1 MQRRKGKG
9 KIRQHAQF
17 SNKGWSVAASYKA
30 AKRIPDLL
38 FAYRGNRFIIRSRT
52 GNRVLCAKWP
62 RNVAGEPPAERE
74 RKSRFRLSRDR
85 STEWRQPV
93 AFLASLHRSE
103 RNGESELD
111 RLRAKAEERRTLML
125 LIDKRVSERAASREA
140 RNVFGS
146 FALSFLFLSFF
157 LSVASRLLLAD
168 GVLEID
174 LCRYIWWAVIDKM
187 LWDVSSILRL
197 VWFVRRDRSLSLSR
211 FENV

>member
-1 MQRRKGKG
+1 M
-9 KIRQHAQF
+9 
-17 SNKGWSVAASYKA
+17 AASYKA
-30 AKRIPDLL
+30 AKRIPDLS

-74 RKSRFRLSRDR
+74 RKSRFRLSRDH

-146 FALSFLFLSFF
+146 FALSFLFLFFSLSFF

-197 VWFVRRDRSLSLSR
+197 V
-211 FENV
+211 

>member
-9 KIRQHAQF
+9 KIRCANTRN
-17 SNKGWSVAASYKA
+17 SRIRDDRWPRVI
-30 AKRIPDLL
+30 KRQRGSQI
-38 FAYRGNRFIIRSRT
+38 YRSRIAEIVSLSRT

-197 VWFVRRDRSLSLSR
+197 V
-211 FENV
+211 